1 MEVETTLAE
10 SIRTMDLNARYD
22 AACKRLLSE
31 KILLAWIMKSCV
43 EEFQHCGL
51 DDIAGTYIV
60 GEPSVGETPVPPDE
74 SGRASGQQA
83 QSRIRS
89 VGQEDATLTEH
100 TLLYDIRFVALAPS
114 TGEPIRLVVNLE
126 VQNEFSTGY
135 PILKRAIYHCS
146 RLISSQYGVEFTHS
160 QFGEIRK
167 VYSIWVC
174 AAPPRAYRNTI
185 TRYRMT
191 EENMVGVV
199 HAEPRDYD
207 LLTVI
212 LLGLGSEKD
221 ENYGGI
227 LKLLDVLLSGELK
240 AEEKKRL
247 LKRDFDLAM
256 TTTMEQ
262 EVDHVCNLSEGVMK
276 RGVEK
281 GLQQGVE
288 RGRAES
294 IRSLMESMGLT
305 LEQAMDAL
313 KIPKEE
319 RGRYGELLKR
329 Q

>member
-31 KILLAWIMKSCV
+31 K
-43 EEFQHCGL
+43 
-51 DDIAGTYIV
+51 
-60 GEPSVGETPVPPDE
+60 
-74 SGRASGQQA
+74 
-83 QSRIRS
+83 
-89 VGQEDATLTEH
+89 
-100 TLLYDIRFVALAPS
+100 
-114 TGEPIRLVVNLE
+114 
-126 VQNEFSTGY
+126 
-135 PILKRAIYHCS
+135 
-146 RLISSQYGVEFTHS
+146 
-160 QFGEIRK
+160 
-167 VYSIWVC
+167 
-174 AAPPRAYRNTI
+174 
-185 TRYRMT
+185 
-191 EENMVGVV
+191 
-199 HAEPRDYD
+199 
-207 LLTVI
+207 I

-256 TTTMEQ
+256 ATTMEQ

-288 RGRAES
+288 RGRAEGRAES